1 MEKEMNISDNGSW
14 NLYYFLIAKKCND
27 IKVNFISIILN
38 YRWFYEYPK
47 WIKFASVIS
56 GMKKW
61 KFPNMFLGQ
70 LNGIK

>member
-38 YRWFYEYPK
+38 YRWFYEYP
-47 WIKFASVIS
+47 
-56 GMKKW
+56 
-61 KFPNMFLGQ
+61 
-70 LNGIK
+70 